1 MERQRQGTDL
11 TEREKERHRSERE
24 KEREGISEIKRDRK
38 TKRQN

>member
-11 TEREKERHRSERE
+11 TEREKERDRSERE

>member
-11 TEREKERHRSERE
+11 TEREKERNRSERE

-38 TKRQN
+38 TKQQN